1 MIKIEYLHSL
11 YYIPL
16 SIRTYT
22 NLTESTWRFLSN
34 FLQQINRVELMFHV
48 YVQLYQKVI
57 RNIVILNYIGSRD
70 YIQILYIY
78 ILYILYYIHIKLC
91 ILDYIHLIILYI

>member
-1 MIKIEYLHSL
+1 MIKIEHLHSL

-22 NLTESTWRFLSN
+22 NLTESTWRFLGN

-48 YVQLYQKVI
+48 CVQLYQKVI

-70 YIQILYIY
+70 YIHGDIYYIY
-78 ILYILYYIHIKLC
+78 CDKYLYYI
-91 ILDYIHLIILYI
+91 